1 MGYELHAL
9 KESFLDDDGAPLLA
23 HGTYASRR
31 ARGPK
36 SNTVQLRR
44 MDGDVGWMLGLRPV
58 SMRGAFDVPFGHF
71 AFGHPRCG
79 SLSAGRVEA
88 VEQSA

>member
-1 MGYELHAL
+1 MVMLG
-9 KESFLDDDGAPLLA
+9 G
-23 HGTYASRR
+23 
-31 ARGPK
+31 
-36 SNTVQLRR
+36 
-44 MDGDVGWMLGLRPV
+44 MLGLRPV

-71 AFGHPRCG
+71 AFDHPRCG